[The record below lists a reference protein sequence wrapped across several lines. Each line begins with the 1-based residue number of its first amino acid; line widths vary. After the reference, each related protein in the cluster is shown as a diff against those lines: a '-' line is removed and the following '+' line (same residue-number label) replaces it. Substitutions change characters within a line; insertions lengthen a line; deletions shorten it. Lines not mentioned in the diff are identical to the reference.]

1 MILNTFLACTGLLF
15 CLNARAMELSLNGQ
29 WEYKSNVED
38 TWHKGTVPGCV
49 HLNLPELRHLDAG
62 NVKVQSVNKVLKGE
76 QGRIISYVTEPDGN
90 FLLSEMDNITFRDNH
105 SGKSAPII
113 VDPGQKY
120 QTMEGFGFALTGG
133 SAQMMIQMSPQAR
146 HELIEELFGK
156 DEGQAGISCIR
167 LSLGASDLNS
177 FVCSYDDM
185 PEGKEDWTLS
195 QFSLAQDLNDVVPV
209 MKQILA
215 VNPDIFT
222 I

>member
-1 MILNTFLACTGLLF
+1 MKRNIINTFLACAGLLF
-15 CLNARAMELSLNGQ
+15 CLNARAMEL
-29 WEYKSNVED
+29 
-38 TWHKGTVPGCV
+38 
-49 HLNLPELRHLDAG
+49 
-62 NVKVQSVNKVLKGE
+62 
-76 QGRIISYVTEPDGN
+76 RIISYVTEPDGN
-90 FLLSEMDNITFRDNH
+90 VLLSEMDNITFRDNH

-177 FVCSYDDM
+177 FVFSYDDM

-195 QFSLAQDLNDVVPV
+195 QLLPR
-209 MKQILA
+209 I
-215 VNPDIFT
+215 
-222 I
+222 